1 MSKKMSLLFVLTAM
15 FISSLSGCISK
26 PVTLEVY
33 AGISAKS
40 AMLAL
45 KDSYEK
51 QHPNVTINF
60 NFAASKT
67 LEATMRALQQG
78 DLYIVP
84 SVDIEKMSEDGL
96 IIESYP
102 LASLTP
108 AIIVRKDNKVV
119 TSWNDLARDG
129 VRITII
135 NPNLGTAGSIADK
148 IIGNSL
154 EKDAIRGNITVFSAN
169 INEMTQ
175 LVLDGQA
182 DVLINWDV
190 VAKANPD
197 LKAIEIPA
205 DINQSLE
212 MWVAIPTY
220 TSSRDDAADFLEYI
234 KGVEGQQAFKDAGF
248 TILGE

>member
-1 MSKKMSLLFVLTAM
+1 MSKKISLFFVLLVLVVLT
-15 FISSLSGCISK
+15 GCSAK

-51 QHPNVTINF
+51 QHPNVTVNF

-84 SVDIEKMSEDGL
+84 SVDIEKMAQDGL
-96 IIESYP
+96 IIESHP

-108 AIIVRKDNKVV
+108 ALIVRKDSKVV
-119 TSWNDLARDG
+119 TSWNDLAKDG
-129 VRITII
+129 VRLAII
-135 NPNLGTAGSIADK
+135 NPDLGTAGSIADK
-148 IIGNSL
+148 VIESSPA
-154 EKDAIRGNITVFSAN
+154 KDAIHSNITVFSTN
-169 INEMTQ
+169 INEMIQ
-175 LVLDGQA
+175 LLMDGKVDA
-182 DVLINWDV
+182 FINWDV
-190 VAKANPD
+190 VAQTNPD
-197 LKAIEIPA
+197 LMAIEIPA
-205 DINQSLE
+205 DINQKLE

-220 TSSRDDAADFLEYI
+220 TSSRDDAAGFLEFI
-234 KGVEGQQAFKDAGF
+234 QGDEGQQAFKDAGF
-248 TILGE
+248 EILGE